1 MCTHPV
7 GCVPAHTYNYREQR
21 EHTRSENEQNPPLK
35 PLPESPNLSLRA
47 IDVTTTFGKQNPP
60 SKPLP
65 ESPNLSLRASLET
78 RVFKARVGT

>member
-7 GCVPAHTYNYREQR
+7 GCVRAHTYDYKEQR

-47 IDVTTTFGKQNPP
+47 IDVTTTYGKQNPP

-65 ESPNLSLRASLET
+65 
-78 RVFKARVGT
+78 